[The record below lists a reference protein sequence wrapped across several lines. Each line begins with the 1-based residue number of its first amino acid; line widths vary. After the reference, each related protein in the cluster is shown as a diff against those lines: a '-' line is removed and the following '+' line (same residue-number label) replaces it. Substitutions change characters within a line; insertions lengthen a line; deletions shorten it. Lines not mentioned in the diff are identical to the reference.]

1 MFIAGLTL
9 PFDIR
14 DVEVDRP
21 HMTTL
26 PMVVPPEQ
34 VLRWARSFGS
44 PHLRRSASQCGL
56 VELWT
61 HGLRPVDAGPM
72 VVGLQGLW
80 AWWVLRPESALPRLT
95 AAEETTRERFTG
107 WTLDGVL
114 VMPYVALWLMYL
126 MLLFV
131 SPVLRGW

>member
-1 MFIAGLTL
+1 
-9 PFDIR
+9 
-14 DVEVDRP
+14 
-21 HMTTL
+21 
-26 PMVVPPEQ
+26 
-34 VLRWARSFGS
+34 
-44 PHLRRSASQCGL
+44 
-56 VELWT
+56 
-61 HGLRPVDAGPM
+61 M

-80 AWWVLRPESALPRLT
+80 AWWVLRPESALSRLT
-95 AAEETTRERFTG
+95 AAEETTREQFTG